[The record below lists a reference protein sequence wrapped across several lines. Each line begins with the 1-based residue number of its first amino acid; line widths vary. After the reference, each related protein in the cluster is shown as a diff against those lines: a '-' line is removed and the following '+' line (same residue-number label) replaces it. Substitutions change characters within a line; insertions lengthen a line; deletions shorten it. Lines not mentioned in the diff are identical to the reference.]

1 MNNLF
6 KISLITLFI
15 LSASANAVMQQYPI
29 EDTIEAGLQ
38 AMIDQ
43 GLMPQ
48 LDTTETLGG
57 VDVDAD
63 GLRDDIKAWIDTL
76 AINNDQKQA
85 TIGNAKAMQT
95 IMLVDLNDATAVDN
109 AFANNLT
116 SIVCMVNVFYDD
128 FDKANEIRRNI
139 QSYTANTILR
149 SQKSIAYNN
158 KLGGSVSGIPTCP
171 H

>member
-1 MNNLF
+1 
-6 KISLITLFI
+6 
-15 LSASANAVMQQYPI
+15 
-29 EDTIEAGLQ
+29 
-38 AMIDQ
+38 MIDQ
-43 GLMPQ
+43 GLMPE

-57 VDVDAD
+57 VDADAD

-76 AINNDQKQA
+76 TVNSDQKKSI
-85 TIGNAKAMQT
+85 TGNAKAMQT
-95 IMLVDLNDATAVDN
+95 IMLVDLNDATAVDT
-109 AFANNLT
+109 AFANSLT

-128 FDKANEIRRNI
+128 FDKANEIRKDI

-149 SQKSIAYNN
+149 SQKSITYNN

>member
-6 KISLITLFI
+6 KISLIVLSLLSVAVNATLP
-15 LSASANAVMQQYPI
+15 Q
-29 EDTIEAGLQ
+29 DTIEAGLQ

-43 GLMPQ
+43 GLMPE

-57 VDVDAD
+57 VDADAD

-76 AINNDQKQA
+76 TVNSDQKKSI
-85 TIGNAKAMQT
+85 TGNAKAMQT
-95 IMLVDLNDATAVDN
+95 IMLVVLNDATAVDT
-109 AFANNLT
+109 AFANSLT

-128 FDKANEIRRNI
+128 FDKANEIRKDI

-149 SQKSIAYNN
+149 SQKSITYNN